1 MNGKNGKTAGRLTAV
16 ALAAM
21 LGVSLGMVRPVQA
34 AETDWRAGNTLVA
47 HALGEANGKTET
59 NTKEAFLSSW
69 SEGFR
74 VMEADFTYTSDGVL
88 AVRHDFE
95 AGGSYYR
102 LEIEPDGPLVMDSQT
117 YREKKAVYELT
128 PITAVE
134 LLGLMAEYKDVYLIT
149 DTKETDEATVKR
161 QFQDLK
167 DIANNIGAPEVLDRI
182 VPQIYSKEMLGW
194 VQKIHPF
201 RQWIFTL
208 YQMYNPDYADIALFC
223 KQNGVD
229 TVTIEHSRITKQVV
243 DTFHNQ
249 QVKVYTHTVNR
260 YKQAESLLDMGVDGI
275 YTDTIKP
282 YELDWIGRTPP
293 RSTEKK
299 TVTAG
304 EKSITFTTRDIMGET
319 HVPLREMTK
328 VGNGFSAEYNRE
340 SKVLS
345 LTPWRLFHSIGNEIG
360 INTSGRM
367 ITTKAD
373 FRLVYGGT
381 DTGLTCYMVDGEVY
395 VPLDKMMSIMLG

>member
-1 MNGKNGKTAGRLTAV
+1 M
-16 ALAAM
+16 
-21 LGVSLGMVRPVQA
+21 
-34 AETDWRAGNTLVA
+34 
-47 HALGEANGKTET
+47 
-59 NTKEAFLSSW
+59 
-69 SEGFR
+69 
-74 VMEADFTYTSDGVL
+74 
-88 AVRHDFE
+88 
-95 AGGSYYR
+95 
-102 LEIEPDGPLVMDSQT
+102 
-117 YREKKAVYELT
+117 
-128 PITAVE
+128 
-134 LLGLMAEYKDVYLIT
+134 
-149 DTKETDEATVKR
+149 
-161 QFQDLK
+161 
-167 DIANNIGAPEVLDRI
+167 
-182 VPQIYSKEMLGW
+182 
-194 VQKIHPF
+194 
-201 RQWIFTL
+201 
-208 YQMYNPDYADIALFC
+208 
-223 KQNGVD
+223 
-229 TVTIEHSRITKQVV
+229 V

-282 YELDWIGRTPP
+282 YELNWIGRTPP

-304 EKSITFTTRDIMGET
+304 EKSITFTTLDIMGET